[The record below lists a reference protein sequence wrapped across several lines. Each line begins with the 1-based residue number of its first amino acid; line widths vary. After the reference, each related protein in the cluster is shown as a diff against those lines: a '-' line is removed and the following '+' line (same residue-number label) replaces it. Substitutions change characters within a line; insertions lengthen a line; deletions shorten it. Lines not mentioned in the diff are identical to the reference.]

1 VNYDYDYKRECKKGE
16 TFLKKKI
23 LSIMLATL
31 MVSLTACGSNSN
43 NTSQNT
49 SQNEP
54 TQEVSE
60 NSVEEEKTVDS
71 KEEKESEAES
81 KEDKTA
87 KKKESK
93 ESESSVNEETTS
105 ENDVKT
111 TSNEKKADT
120 NKESDKPE
128 ATAEPTKEP
137 VENTPA
143 PVQSQTFN
151 VNITATGFV
160 VTDNGP
166 VNEVVDFGNFIIT
179 INGDAH
185 VVSELSGWALKDYSD
200 GSYDVNILV
209 PLAAQDANNSYSFE
223 IKCPDSIKNA
233 TITNVNDGYYPF
245 SFTVNNGTISGTA
258 TAVTEQVVVEGSS
271 IWVFFNVKLN

>member
-1 VNYDYDYKRECKKGE
+1 MKKGYKGITNKE
-16 TFLKKKI
+16 KKI
-23 LSIMLATL
+23 VSVVLTALML
-31 MVSLTACGSNSN
+31 SLTACGNSSKEGAESVTQESIETEVSVQN
-43 NTSQNT
+43 ENEVQDVKEPTETSQD
-49 SQNEP
+49 E
-54 TQEVSE
+54 EKKVSE
-60 NSVEEEKTVDS
+60 ESTKDSKTETVSKDEAKTTS
-71 KEEKESEAES
+71 KEETT
-81 KEDKTA
+81 DK
-87 KKKESK
+87 
-93 ESESSVNEETTS
+93 
-105 ENDVKT
+105 
-111 TSNEKKADT
+111 
-120 NKESDKPE
+120 NKDSDKPE
-128 ATAEPTKEP
+128 ASAEPTPEPTKEP
-137 VENTPA
+137 VESTPA

-151 VNITATGFV
+151 VNITATDFV

-209 PLAAQDANNSYSFE
+209 PLAAQDANNTYNFE
-223 IKCPDSIKNA
+223 IKCPDSIKNG

-271 IWVFFNVKLN
+271 IWVFFNVKL

>member
-1 VNYDYDYKRECKKGE
+1 
-16 TFLKKKI
+16 
-23 LSIMLATL
+23 

-49 SQNEP
+49 SQNELI
-54 TQEVSE
+54 QEVSE
-60 NSVEEEKTVDS
+60 NNVEDEKTVDS
-71 KEEKESEAES
+71 KEEKESDIKS
-81 KEDKTA
+81 NEDKTT
-87 KKKESK
+87 KKKEKESK

-105 ENDVKT
+105 ENDVKNTDKKESVAET
-111 TSNEKKADT
+111 TSNEKTADT
-120 NKESDKPE
+120 NKEPDKPE
-128 ATAEPTKEP
+128 ATAEPT
-137 VENTPA
+137 TA
-143 PVQSQTFN
+143 PVQLQTFN
-151 VNITATGFV
+151 VNITATDFV

-209 PLAAQDANNSYSFE
+209 PLAEQDANNTYNFE
-223 IKCPDSIKNA
+223 IKCPDSIKNG

-245 SFTVNNGTISGTA
+245 SFTVNNGTISGTV